1 MVRRIKIHIWKVV
14 LGFRKSSDIFRYRIG
29 EFLEGSGGST
39 SGAHLFGGLA
49 WVNEGAPQPTWAR
62 APQPQR
68 AQPATPQG
76 NPKLGIR
83 ETLDGL

>member
-39 SGAHLFGGLA
+39 SGAHMFGGLA

-62 APQPQR
+62 APQPQGPSR
-68 AQPATPQG
+68 PH
-76 NPKLGIR
+76 PKG
-83 ETLDGL
+83 TLN